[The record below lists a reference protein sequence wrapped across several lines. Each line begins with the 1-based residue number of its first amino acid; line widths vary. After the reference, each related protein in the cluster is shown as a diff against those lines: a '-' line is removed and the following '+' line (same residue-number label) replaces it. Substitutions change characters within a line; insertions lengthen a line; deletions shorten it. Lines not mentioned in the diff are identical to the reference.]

1 MKSFTDCL
9 HFIDNMILYKVEKVD
24 SMDGLESMR
33 DFTLDDYIKKSDE
46 ELVAMSI
53 LSQINLIINRFYLPD
68 DYSITDYYYDLR
80 RRTLAWLKACN
91 KNMNEANQQYAF
103 PIEK

>member
-1 MKSFTDCL
+1 
-9 HFIDNMILYKVEKVD
+9 MILYNVEKVD

-33 DFTLDDYIKKSDE
+33 AFVLDDYIKKSGE
-46 ELVAMSI
+46 ELVAIMTI

-68 DYSITDYYYDLR
+68 HYSFTDYYYDLR

-91 KNMNEANQQYAF
+91 KNIN
-103 PIEK
+103 